1 VVGNLQGVPRRRRRL
16 RRRPAAIRDAADA
29 WRKHIFDSL
38 TLIAPL
44 AELPEGSTLIDVG
57 SGGGLRLA
65 EEAEVPLLAQLPMEL
80 SVVKGGDSGRPVV
93 LAAPQSASAAAFRA
107 LAQEL
112 STRCALRPLPA

>member
-1 VVGNLQGVPRRRRRL
+1 MTAFIP
-16 RRRPAAIRDAADA
+16 PDAPDK
-29 WRKHIFDSL
+29 RY
-38 TLIAPL
+38 
-44 AELPEGSTLIDVG
+44 ELFG
-57 SGGGLRLA
+57 SGGGRRLA

-112 STRCALRPLPA
+112 STRCALRPLPT